1 MIISCPNCNKQFKIE
16 PSLIPDNGR
25 DVKCGS
31 CDHVWFYKLE
41 DKTED
46 NTREPLPLS
55 DDFVD
60 KKIENK
66 IDSKIIENN
75 NEPNGTSSHKNIDD
89 KKDKSEDEI
98 VEKQIPVKNKIKK
111 NTSSKFFSY
120 LVVSIISFVA
130 LIILIDTLKVPLINV
145 FPGLEIILF
154 NLFEILK
161 DIKLF
166 IIDLY

>member
-1 MIISCPNCNKQFKIE
+1 MIISCPNCNKQFKIN

-31 CDHVWFYKLE
+31 CDHVWFYKI
-41 DKTED
+41 ED
-46 NTREPLPLS
+46 NKIEPLPLS
-55 DDFVD
+55 DDFAD
-60 KKIENK
+60 KEIEDEIDNKIE
-66 IDSKIIENN
+66 ENI
-75 NEPNGTSSHKNIDD
+75 NESNDVSLQKDIDD
-89 KKDKSEDEI
+89 KNDK
-98 VEKQIPVKNKIKK
+98 PVKNKIKK
-111 NTSSKFFSY
+111 NTSGKFFSY
-120 LVVSIISFVA
+120 LLVSIISFVA

-145 FPGLEIILF
+145 FPGLEILLF

>member
-1 MIISCPNCNKQFKIE
+1 MIISCPNCNKQFKIN

-31 CDHVWFYKLE
+31 CDYVWFYKI
-41 DKTED
+41 ED
-46 NTREPLPLS
+46 NKIEPLPIS
-55 DDFVD
+55 DNFTD
-60 KKIENK
+60 KKNEVK
-66 IDSKIIENN
+66 ID
-75 NEPNGTSSHKNIDD
+75 NEIVEITNESNDISIPKDIDD
-89 KKDKSEDEI
+89 KI
-98 VEKQIPVKNKIKK
+98 HEKQIPVKNKIKK
-111 NTSSKFFSY
+111 NTSGKFFSY
-120 LVVSIISFVA
+120 LVVSIISFAA

-145 FPGLEIILF
+145 FPGLEILLF

>member
-1 MIISCPNCNKQFKIE
+1 MIISCPNCNKQFKIN
-16 PSLIPDNGR
+16 PSLIPNNGR

-41 DKTED
+41 DS
-46 NTREPLPLS
+46 TREPLPLS
-55 DDFVD
+55 DDFTD

-66 IDSKIIENN
+66 IDSKIMDNN
-75 NEPNGTSSHKNIDD
+75 NEPNDTSSQKNIDD
-89 KKDKSEDEI
+89 KKDKT
-98 VEKQIPVKNKIKK
+98 VKKQILAKNKIKK

-130 LIILIDTLKVPLINV
+130 LIILIDTLKVPLIYV
-145 FPGLEIILF
+145 FPGLEILLF

>member
-1 MIISCPNCNKQFKIE
+1 MIISCPNCNKQFKIN
-16 PSLIPDNGR
+16 PTLIPDNGR
-25 DVKCGS
+25 DLKCGL
-31 CDHVWFYKLE
+31 CDHVWFYKIE
-41 DKTED
+41 ENKTK
-46 NTREPLPLS
+46 PLPLN
-55 DDFVD
+55 DDFTD
-60 KKIENK
+60 KEIQDE
-66 IDSKIIENN
+66 IDTKIIENIKDLN
-75 NEPNGTSSHKNIDD
+75 DVSLQKNIYDT
-89 KKDKSEDEI
+89 KDKTKDI
-98 VEKQIPVKNKIKK
+98 IAEKQILVKKKIKK

-145 FPGLEIILF
+145 YPDLEILLF

>member
-1 MIISCPNCNKQFKIE
+1 MIISCPNCYKQFKIN

-41 DKTED
+41 D

-55 DDFVD
+55 DDFAD

-66 IDSKIIENN
+66 IDSKTIDNN
-75 NEPNGTSSHKNIDD
+75 NELNDTSSQKNIDD
-89 KKDKSEDEI
+89 KKDQI
-98 VEKQIPVKNKIKK
+98 VEKQILVKNKIKN
-111 NTSSKFFSY
+111 NTSSKVFSY
-120 LVVSIISFVA
+120 LVVSLISFVA

>member
-1 MIISCPNCNKQFKIE
+1 MIISCPNCNKQFKIN

-31 CDHVWFYKLE
+31 CDHVWFYKIE
-41 DKTED
+41 DNKTE
-46 NTREPLPLS
+46 TLPLS
-55 DDFVD
+55 DDFAD
-60 KKIENK
+60 KEIEDEIDNKIEN
-66 IDSKIIENN
+66 I
-75 NEPNGTSSHKNIDD
+75 NEPNDVSLQKNIDD
-89 KKDKSEDEI
+89 KKDK
-98 VEKQIPVKNKIKK
+98 PVKNKIKK
-111 NTSSKFFSY
+111 NTSGKFFSY

-145 FPGLEIILF
+145 FPGLEILLF

>member
-1 MIISCPNCNKQFKIE
+1 MIISCSNCNKQFKIN

-31 CDHVWFYKLE
+31 CNHVWFYRLE
-41 DKTED
+41 DNKTEPPPLID
-46 NTREPLPLS
+46 N
-55 DDFVD
+55 FAN
-60 KKIENK
+60 KKIE
-66 IDSKIIENN
+66 DE
-75 NEPNGTSSHKNIDD
+75 IDD
-89 KKDKSEDEI
+89 KIVDDINKPNDVSLEKDIDERIDKIEDKFP
-98 VEKQIPVKNKIKK
+98 EKQKPVKNKIKK

-120 LVVSIISFVA
+120 LLVSIISFVA
-130 LIILIDTLKVPLINV
+130 LIILVDTLKVPLINV
-145 FPGLEIILF
+145 FPRLEILLF

>member
-1 MIISCPNCNKQFKIE
+1 MIISCPNCNKQFKIN

-25 DVKCGS
+25 NVKCGS
-31 CDHVWFYKLE
+31 CDHVWFYKL
-41 DKTED
+41 DD

-55 DDFVD
+55 DDFAD

-66 IDSKIIENN
+66 TDSKTIDNN
-75 NEPNGTSSHKNIDD
+75 NEPNDTSSQKNIDD
-89 KKDKSEDEI
+89 KKDKTEDKI

-111 NTSSKFFSY
+111 NASSKFFSY
-120 LVVSIISFVA
+120 LLVSIISFVA
-130 LIILIDTLKVPLINV
+130 LIILIDTLKVPLINI
-145 FPGLEIILF
+145 FPGLEILLF

-166 IIDLY
+166 IIDLH

>member
-1 MIISCPNCNKQFKIE
+1 MIISCSNCNKQFKIN

-31 CDHVWFYKLE
+31 CNHIWFYTLE
-41 DKTED
+41 DNKTELPPLID
-46 NTREPLPLS
+46 NFE
-55 DDFVD
+55 D
-60 KKIENK
+60 KKIEDVIDNK
-66 IDSKIIENN
+66 IVDDINK
-75 NEPNGTSSHKNIDD
+75 PNDVSLEKEIDD
-89 KKDKSEDEI
+89 RIDKI
-98 VEKQIPVKNKIKK
+98 PEKQKPLKNKIKK
-111 NTSSKFFSY
+111 NTSGKFFSY

>member
-1 MIISCPNCNKQFKIE
+1 MIISCPNCNKQFKIN

-31 CDHVWFYKLE
+31 CDHVWFYKI
-41 DKTED
+41 ED
-46 NTREPLPLS
+46 NKIEPLPLS
-55 DDFVD
+55 DDFANKEIED
-60 KKIENK
+60 EIDNKIE
-66 IDSKIIENN
+66 ENI
-75 NEPNGTSSHKNIDD
+75 NESNDVSLQKDIDD
-89 KKDKSEDEI
+89 KNDK
-98 VEKQIPVKNKIKK
+98 PVKNKIKK
-111 NTSSKFFSY
+111 NTSGKFFSY

-145 FPGLEIILF
+145 FPGLEILLF